1 MTPHPS
7 KDSVIRFDGFELAA
21 KSGEL
26 RKDGVPIKLQNQP
39 FRVLAFLASH
49 AGELV
54 TRDELRQEIWQADTF
69 VDFEHGLNFCI
80 KQIRTALGDSGQAPL
95 YIETLPRRGYRFIA
109 ALETPDEGSAARA
122 IARGPDD
129 PGRDAR
135 AADSSLGSSSQI
147 QSPASARTRSLLWYG
162 FALIL
167 SALLVAT

>member
-7 KDSVIRFDGFELAA
+7 KDSVIRFGGFELEL

-49 AGELV
+49 PGELV
-54 TRDELRQEIWQADTF
+54 TRDELRQQIWQTDTF

-80 KQIRTALGDSGQAPL
+80 KQIRTALGDNAQSPL

-109 ALETPDEGSAARA
+109 PVKTGGTSGGGETKPPSDVTLADPSGDSGS
-122 IARGPDD
+122 
-129 PGRDAR
+129 
-135 AADSSLGSSSQI
+135 QV
-147 QSPASARTRSLLWYG
+147 QSPA
-162 FALIL
+162 
-167 SALLVAT
+167 